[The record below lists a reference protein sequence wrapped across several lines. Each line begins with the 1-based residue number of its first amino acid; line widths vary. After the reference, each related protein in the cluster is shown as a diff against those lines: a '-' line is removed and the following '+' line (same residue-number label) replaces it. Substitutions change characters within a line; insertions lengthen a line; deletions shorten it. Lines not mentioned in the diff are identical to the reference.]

1 MYVYTCMY
9 MCICLFLQKMFIKLL
24 SCNARVIFVYVHVS
38 PSYRPM
44 PLLNEYMSVCG
55 IHIVHIHVHGC
66 GWGLDRCSHSLVCV
80 LLQDLCLLPAGDE
93 TEVGENG
100 VTLSGGQ
107 KARLSLARAVYQV
120 YM

>member
-1 MYVYTCMY
+1 MW
-9 MCICLFLQKMFIKLL
+9 
-24 SCNARVIFVYVHVS
+24 
-38 PSYRPM
+38 
-44 PLLNEYMSVCG
+44 NEYMSVCG

-120 YM
+120 YMYASLPSLVLMLVYVTWVGTYSIICSNVQ